1 MNECY
6 KCGFYDCDYGACTC
20 LSTDKWYACPIDSKK
35 PENIKEMEEYIK
47 WVEEQQGDPW
57 GFNGVSKGE

>member
-47 WVEEQQGDPW
+47 WVEEQQGDQ
-57 GFNGVSKGE
+57 K